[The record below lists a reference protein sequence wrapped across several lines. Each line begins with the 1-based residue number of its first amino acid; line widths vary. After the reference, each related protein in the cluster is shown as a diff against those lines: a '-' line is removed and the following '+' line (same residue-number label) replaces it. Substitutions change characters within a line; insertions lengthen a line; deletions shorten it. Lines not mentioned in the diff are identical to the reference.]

1 MLAHQFYIRHK
12 LHGHGNY
19 SFAFTFITSSTIYIE
34 REMLWLQSLYG
45 SRLLFCEQITN
56 IIIGF

>member
-1 MLAHQFYIRHK
+1 MLTHQLYIRHK

-19 SFAFTFITSSTIYIE
+19 SFSLALITSSAIYIE